1 MAMIALRRAL
11 PIALPRLPASIAVPA
26 LLLVPMVWEAFCV
39 LWVLPRH
46 PPSHALAGDWFVHAE
61 SFPLFVLGYVLA
73 HNARFWTWVVQLR
86 WPTLV
91 AALLAIATEL
101 SIRHLGRTLDA
112 AQLSA
117 MLASVRWYVIERLAR
132 AAYTWL
138 ALLALLGWARHRLNR
153 PFAWLPYCTQAVFP
167 WYILHQSLIILAL
180 YWLAPLRLGP
190 WREPALVLLATVA
203 GCLLLHETLIRRV
216 RWLRP
221 LFGMPMRVPKT
232 RTRQTTPAMTM

>member
-11 PIALPRLPASIAVPA
+11 PVALPQLRASMATPA
-26 LLLVPMVWEAFCV
+26 LLLVPIGWEAFCV

-46 PPSHALAGDWFVHAE
+46 PPSHALVGDWFVHAE
-61 SFPLFVLGYVLA
+61 SFPLFVLGYALA
-73 HNARFWTWVVQLR
+73 HATRFWTWVVQLR
-86 WPTLV
+86 WPTLL

-101 SIRHLGRTLDA
+101 SIRHLGRTLDT
-112 AQLSA
+112 AQLGA
-117 MLASVRWYVIERLAR
+117 MLASVRWDVIERLAR

-180 YWLAPLRLGP
+180 YWLAPLQLGP
-190 WREPALVLLATVA
+190 WLEPALVLLATVA

-221 LFGMPMRVPKT
+221 LFGMPMRAPQA
-232 RTRQTTPAMTM
+232 RTRQTTPAMTL